1 MSTSK
6 VIGKEALTA
15 YERWELPAVSGSSA
29 VTDAPGDGDA
39 QRLMTAKELEA
50 LQEQAYRE
58 GLEQGRAA
66 GLERGRAEI
75 EAAVKDLNTIMAGL
89 CQPFEDLDDTV
100 EQQLVQLAII
110 VARQLIRRELRT
122 DPGQI
127 IAVVREALSA
137 LPVASR
143 NTQLYLHPED
153 AELVRGA
160 LSGGSNAD
168 LSWEIIEDPV
178 LTRGGCRVR
187 ADNSFID
194 ATVEKRLTGIV
205 ATLLGGERGDD
216 ATQA

>member
-6 VIGKEALTA
+6 VIGKEVLTA
-15 YERWELPAVSGSSA
+15 YERWELPAVGGELPGSAGAAQLDS
-29 VTDAPGDGDA
+29 
-39 QRLMTAKELEA
+39 QRLMTARQLEA

-58 GLEQGRAA
+58 GFEQGRVA
-66 GLERGRAEI
+66 GLEHGQAEI
-75 EAAVKDLNTIMAGL
+75 QAAVTDLNNIMAGL
-89 CQPFEDLDDTV
+89 CQPFEELDDSV

-153 AELVRGA
+153 AEQVRSA
-160 LSGGSNAD
+160 LSRGNDAEK
-168 LSWEIIEDPV
+168 SWQIVEDPV

-216 ATQA
+216 ASPT